1 MSERNPDYLFVDESA
16 DSIISDLT
24 ATYESITGTTVHPAS
39 PVKVF
44 LSWVANA
51 ILHIYQNINYV
62 ANQNLPSRATGEN
75 LDALAQLF
83 FMRERPAATK
93 ASTTIRFTISAAQTS
108 AIIVP
113 KGTRV
118 STDTEVYFET
128 AEEAVIAIGQTTVDV
143 QALCMEGGVI
153 GNGFT
158 AGQIHNCVDVFT
170 YYDSCTNLVTSDGGS
185 DVPTD
190 DEFFELLKNSED
202 AWSCAGP
209 ENAYKYFAKA
219 VSSDIVDVVINSPNP
234 GEVEIF
240 ALMNNGSAAS
250 SAVKSLISAACNDK
264 NVRPLTDTVT
274 VGDPIETEYDIT
286 FTYYMKNG
294 SDKSAAEIADDVD
307 EAVNNFILW
316 QAGKLGRSINPS
328 KLIQMIMDTG
338 IKRVALTAPTFVQL
352 SDGSDGNPPGLAKVG
367 TVTVT
372 NGGYE
377 DE

>member
-143 QALCMEGGVI
+143 QALCMEGGVV

-158 AGQIHNCVDVFT
+158 AGQIHNCVDVFP

-209 ENAYKYFAKA
+209 ENAYKYFAKS
-219 VSSDIVDVVINSPNP
+219 VSTDIADVVVNSPNP

-307 EAVNNFILW
+307 AAVNNFILW

-338 IKRVALTAPTFVQL
+338 IKRVALTAPNFVQL